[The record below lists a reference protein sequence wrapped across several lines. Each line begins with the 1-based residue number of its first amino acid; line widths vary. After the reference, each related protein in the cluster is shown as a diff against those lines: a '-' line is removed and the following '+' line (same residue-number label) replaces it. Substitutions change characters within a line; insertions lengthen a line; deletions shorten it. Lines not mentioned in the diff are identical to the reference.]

1 VTSHFDLLVVGS
13 GVAGLS
19 AALELNPSMR
29 VCVVTKANVTTSTT
43 QWAQGGVAAV
53 VSGED
58 SFADHIA
65 DTLAAGVG
73 LCNADAVNVLV
84 TEGPQR
90 VAELAAR
97 GAQFDLDSKG
107 KFELAREG
115 GHRWPRVIH
124 AGGSATGAEIER
136 ALVMAMQHRVEE
148 VFDFSMASELLVE
161 NGRCVGV
168 IVIGKDQSRREIT
181 ANNVLLA
188 TGGACQIYSVTT
200 NPTLATGDGMAAA
213 LRAGAVVAD
222 CEFVQ
227 FHPTALY
234 SQREPRPL
242 MTEALR
248 GHGAVLR
255 TINGDRFV
263 DEMLPR
269 DVVSRAIT
277 AQMQN
282 DQSAHCWL
290 DATTLNDFE
299 HRFPNLFSILQ
310 NEGISPDK
318 DWIPVAP
325 AAHYF
330 CGGIATDLNG
340 ATSLPGLWA
349 AGEVACTGVHGANRL
364 ASNSLLEGMVFGSR
378 VAHAIN
384 ANLSATETGA
394 LADVHKTSRK
404 LSLSDF
410 WSNHATSSVS
420 KIDPSRL
427 SDVRRA
433 IQDTMTQNAAV
444 IRSAESLQTA
454 LDQLNKLATDQDS
467 LEANDS
473 LAGYEV
479 ENLLLCAAA
488 VLVSAQSRTESRGA
502 HWRADWPETNPQMA
516 ERTALLP

>member
-1 VTSHFDLLVVGS
+1 MTSHFDLLVVGS

-43 QWAQGGVAAV
+43 QWAQGGGAAV

-136 ALVMAMQHRVEE
+136 ALVMAMQHRAEE
-148 VFDFSMASELLVE
+148 VFDFSMASELLIE

-410 WSNHATSSVS
+410 WSNHSTSSIS

-433 IQDTMTQNAAV
+433 IQETMTQNAAV

-454 LDQLNKLATDQDS
+454 LDQLNDLATDQDS
-467 LEANDS
+467 AGANDS

-488 VLVSAQSRTESRGA
+488 VLVSAHSRTESRGA

>member
-1 VTSHFDLLVVGS
+1 MTSHFDLLVVGS

-168 IVIGKDQSRREIT
+168 VVIGKDQSRREIT

-454 LDQLNKLATDQDS
+454 LDQLNDLATDQDS
-467 LEANDS
+467 AGANDS